1 VRTAP
6 MCSLYTNITILIVFF
21 QLINNIL
28 GNGSNYANA
37 FFEIPY
43 IRTYS
48 PNPVQVGSSTS
59 SAPPDQ
65 SSDTGDQN
73 NQQKIGSSPRGFY
86 SSWLLLFLSSLSV
99 AVLL

>member
-1 VRTAP
+1 